1 MELVICTIVFIC
13 FLCTL
18 ICLFP
23 VRSQTVHRS
32 GVSGRYSEAKRM
44 TAHNNSESQPQKK
57 SVPNKKHVSFLDGDS
72 DNAQAKPHSERQMA
86 PNKRHSSYTAPE
98 SGSGTPTAHGNEN
111 HDNTEHRRRPLH
123 NSYVMVK
130 NAEPSP
136 SSDSYYSRESTE
148 ERLSKE
154 TMARY
159 ATNTNYTSSLNKFI
173 EFQERDFLDTVK
185 VGDPNVRP
193 VGGSFGCK
201 IPLGSI

>member
-1 MELVICTIVFIC
+1 MELVICTIVCIC
-13 FLCTL
+13 VLCTL

-23 VRSQTVHRS
+23 VRSQTVRRS

-44 TAHNNSESQPQKK
+44 TAHNSESQPQKK
-57 SVPNKKHVSFLDGDS
+57 SVPNKKHVSFLEGVSDG
-72 DNAQAKPHSERQMA
+72 AQVKPHSERQMA

-98 SGSGTPTAHGNEN
+98 SDSGTPTNEN
-111 HDNTEHRRRPLH
+111 RDITEPHRHPLH

-130 NAEPSP
+130 NAEPNP
-136 SSDSYYSRESTE
+136 SGDSSSYYSRENTE

-154 TMARY
+154 KMTRF
-159 ATNTNYTSSLNKFI
+159 ATNMNYTSSLNKFI

-201 IPLGSI
+201 IPLGSV